1 MTGKSSYV
9 VGKGKPPVEHQV
21 KPGQVLNPGGK
32 TSAQKRMEMANA
44 EKATIIRGR
53 LLAAIMAATDPKK
66 GKAKSLEY
74 IEAGVLKLL
83 KDAEDRGLGTSVQS
97 LNLESPDGSMSPKP
111 ALDVS
116 RLSPEALAEIV
127 ALGDATDTA

>member
-9 VGKGKPPVEHQV
+9 VGKGKPPVEHQI

-83 KDAEDRGLGTSVQS
+83 KDAEDRGLGTAVQS
-97 LNLESPDGSMSPKP
+97 LNHVSEDGSMSPSRIVIEAAKP
-111 ALDVS
+111 DDNDS
-116 RLSPEALAEIV
+116 N
-127 ALGDATDTA
+127 D